1 MASVTEETNLKD
13 KQEEFEYVFEILR
26 KLLLDASSH
35 FYIFEQTWP
44 TEKVVEIISYYKGF
58 FVPTRAA
65 HLDRLI
71 NKVSEIRSNKPAAPS
86 FYRILNMIGSNPNL
100 APDIDVHEIKKR
112 LRKHKKVLDAIK
124 DYRDKRAAH
133 WDTSVEGEEVGKPLL
148 MDTKRMLEELEA
160 IFNKISASHSNNV
173 WSFIYAQHRD
183 TTRLLDALKE
193 KRAQDKK
200 LIEQWKNQP

>member
-26 KLLLDASSH
+26 KLLLDANSH

-71 NKVSEIRSNKPAAPS
+71 NKVSDIRSNKPTAPS

-133 WDTSVEGEEVGKPLL
+133 WDTSVEDEEVGKPLL

-160 IFNKISASHSNNV
+160 IFNKISASHSNNGH
-173 WSFIYAQHRD
+173 SAMPNTEIPLGY
-183 TTRLLDALKE
+183 
-193 KRAQDKK
+193 
-200 LIEQWKNQP
+200 